1 MFRSGKGKN
10 IIENM
15 TRGEL
20 AKKCGVH
27 IETLRYYETKKIL
40 DPPKRSESGYRLYTR
55 EDAVKIS
62 FIKNAQ
68 KLGFTLKE
76 ISDLLKLRLYKEKS
90 CDKAMEKAQ
99 EKLVDIEKKI
109 KTLNIIKKALK
120 ELIKQCEE
128 SIPTTD
134 CPILSK
140 FKPSNNL

>member
-1 MFRSGKGKN
+1 MGN
-10 IIENM
+10 L

-40 DPPKRSESGYRLYTR
+40 DSPKRSESGYRLYTT

-76 ISDLLKLRLYKEKS
+76 ISDLLKLTLYKEKS

-99 EKLVDIEKKI
+99 EKLEDIEKKI

-128 SIPTTD
+128 STPTND
-134 CPILSK
+134 CPILSSFETGK
-140 FKPSNNL
+140 KT